1 MKDIYLYD
9 EYETDFT
16 HNGITLP
23 DFEDEPVVKRVINNE
38 FTFNGIYTLSGINS
52 DYIKNGAIVKVYC
65 PDRSWQLFRI
75 KLAEKTLTT
84 IDIFAHHIVWD
95 IQRNFIESYFES
107 NGSGAKIMSGLEQSL
122 AFEQRFSYSSDIIT
136 NHQFTAK
143 EGNPI
148 AILIGSNNGGQNLTG
163 VTGGEL
169 DMDNF
174 NLSLKKQLGS
184 DRGFRVDFGVNL
196 DSIIETIDSQSI
208 INSLYLIGAV
218 PEGSDYEGEQDPI
231 VYKYLEVEG
240 TTNKNRII
248 GTRTNSDCK
257 TLEELK
263 KWGQDLFDKSK
274 IHLPRVTHEISI
286 IDLAKTEEYKDFSN
300 LVELQIGD
308 TVHCNISTMNIDIE
322 ERLIEYQWSPRISE
336 YKSLVLG
343 NDLEMYSNTVNSQVN
358 DVLKN
363 LEETSNILTDKII
376 NATNQI
382 TGTVGGYVRFRPKN
396 KPSEIL
402 IMDTDN
408 VNTAKNVWRWNLGGL
423 GHSSNGINGPFPLA
437 MTADGQIVA
446 TGITAGRFNAEML
459 RVGFNGIGD
468 TLELVNN
475 ALSIKN
481 NGIRIMEL
489 TKQGLQFWKENTSL
503 GRMGTSG
510 NIFDWSAGGNLFTDK
525 SIFITLD
532 TAGETIQI
540 SPKANYGIQF
550 LKNGEINS
558 KGDWI
563 HAENFGVQGDV
574 RIVGNLIVNG
584 KPVIPGTGGEVPPGL
599 TTEQEKNAWGIWTFF
614 KQRGWT
620 EQSIA
625 GMLGN
630 METESGIRP
639 DIDEIGGGTGYGL
652 VQWTPKSKLV
662 NWANANGLDYR
673 TLDTQCK
680 RIQWEVE
687 NNQQWIAISPYYYSF
702 REFTQKT
709 SISECALAFIKCYE
723 RPGDPNQ
730 PIRVTQA
737 QRWYDKLRSKS
748 RSKRSARIGYG
759 LPLVD
764 GFYISQHYSLDHEA
778 IDLTDEL
785 GVPVFSV
792 QDGYVL
798 KSDFKD
804 DLGEYVVIAHEDG
817 NQTTYAH
824 LNKRFVNKGDK
835 VARGQQIGE
844 LGNTGNSDG
853 AHLHFALK
861 NKDGFNQDPS
871 GYLNLNE

>member
-1 MKDIYLYD
+1 MNHIYLY
-9 EYETDFT
+9 EEVETDFN
-16 HNGITLP
+16 HNGITLI
-23 DFEDEPVVKRVINNE
+23 DFEDEPVIKRVINNE
-38 FTFNGIYTLSGINS
+38 FTFNGIYSLIGQNAK
-52 DYIKNGAIVKVYC
+52 YIKNGGIIKAYC

-75 KLAEKTLTT
+75 LLAEKTLTT
-84 IDIFAHHIVWD
+84 IEIFAFHICYD
-95 IQRNFIESYFES
+95 AKRNFIESFFES

-122 AFEQRFSYSSDIIT
+122 AFEQRFNYSSDIIT

-148 AILIGSNNGGQNLTG
+148 DILIGSNNGGQNLTG

-184 DRGFRVDFGVNL
+184 DRGFRVDFGINL
-196 DSIIETIDSQSI
+196 DSIKETTDHQSI
-208 INSLYLIGAV
+208 VNSLYLIGAV

-248 GTRTNSDCK
+248 GTRTNSECK
-257 TLEELK
+257 NLDELK

-274 IHLPRVTHEISI
+274 IHLPRITHEISI
-286 IDLAKTEEYKDFSN
+286 IDLAKTEEYKEFSN

-308 TVHCNISTMNIDIE
+308 TIHVSIDGFDDIE
-322 ERLIEYQWSPRISE
+322 ERMIEYNFFPRLAQ
-336 YKSLVLG
+336 YKDMVLG

-446 TGITAGRFNAEML
+446 TAITAGRFNAEML

-510 NIFDWSAGGNLFTDK
+510 NVFDWSAGGNLFTDK

-599 TTEQEKNAWGIWTFF
+599 TTEQEKNAWSIWTFF

-853 AHLHFALK
+853 AHLHFSLK

>member
-1 MKDIYLYD
+1 M
-9 EYETDFT
+9 
-16 HNGITLP
+16 
-23 DFEDEPVVKRVINNE
+23 
-38 FTFNGIYTLSGINS
+38 
-52 DYIKNGAIVKVYC
+52 KVYC